1 MVDIVLKLTKDEIEV
16 GGTPV
21 TVGDSIL
28 FRVFAPS
35 TSKIYTLDAD
45 DNPIGSMTIPGGFV
59 EIMEKRKTD
68 KVKAEPAVLCT
79 PVAYK

>member
-1 MVDIVLKLTKDEIEV
+1 MVDIVLKLTKGEIEV
-16 GGTPV
+16 NSVPV
-21 TVGDSIL
+21 TIDDSIL

-35 TSKIYTLDAD
+35 TSKIYVMDGD
-45 DNPIGSMTIPGGFV
+45 DNDIGSMTIPGGFV

-68 KVKAEPAVLCT
+68 KVKAEPPVLCT